1 MCSCRKCRAGGGEI
15 SGWFGDGGGTGVIME
30 TWFDAVNRLATKNRK
45 QKAEIVKAEI

>member
-1 MCSCRKCRAGGGEI
+1 
-15 SGWFGDGGGTGVIME
+15 ME